1 MAILAK
7 ISTLGCNL
15 RTKFSQI
22 SIFFFA
28 EIQDYLEFSPI
39 PKREFK
45 LSSIQPRTDR
55 SKLAKISDFSF
66 KKTLRNLL

>member
-22 SIFFFA
+22 SIFFLRGDPRLPRILA
-28 EIQDYLEFSPI
+28 DPEERIQTFVDTATNGPVQVG
-39 PKREFK
+39 K
-45 LSSIQPRTDR
+45 
-55 SKLAKISDFSF
+55 
-66 KKTLRNLL
+66 N